1 MVWLGIVSRA
11 ILCYLSSISLAL
23 SSRRRRRSYDSELA
37 SAELAPKVDQ
47 GWDAE
52 EPNFQSALRER
63 DCQAPK
69 VLDKFAGSLMSPNGD
84 WAALWIKV
92 GGTLDRQPR
101 RNQNDDEV
109 VMVWGGHQ
117 IYYFY

>member
-1 MVWLGIVSRA
+1 MGGPDLVR
-11 ILCYLSSISLAL
+11 L

-37 SAELAPKVDQ
+37 SAELPPKVDQ
-47 GWDAE
+47 GWDVE
-52 EPNFQSALRER
+52 EPNFQSVLWER

-69 VLDKFAGSLMSPNGD
+69 VLDKFAGSLMSPGRD

-117 IYYFY
+117 IYFTKLSTFK